1 MAFHACNVSTLD
13 CNDPRNHRVYLAE
26 SSDGLT
32 WNLVAGWQPFPG
44 SVPDVIRR
52 GDTVYVYT
60 GPSIVRL
67 HLESGTADTPATI
80 SLQTPDGKP
89 ADVLPTDVSLIIDD
103 QDRLVLFFLYGT
115 MGSGPA
121 MCAPGE
127 ATCARRIGSDT
138 EVEGTDGAEF
148 VLDDGDRLSV
158 SVGAG
163 TPFQSVSDPDI
174 SPDGRDM
181 YLLLSHGSWMTGWTS
196 LDLRGAYR
204 QLNVPPMGFL
214 TAGSGGVGAG
224 HFDASSSNI
233 WLCAHVY
240 QQVGMVIR
248 RAAVK
253 DLARQL
259 EESDWTTVLTGEGLG
274 LGQGVNVE
282 SPGFAVNQP

>member
-1 MAFHACNVSTLD
+1 
-13 CNDPRNHRVYLAE
+13 
-26 SSDGLT
+26 
-32 WNLVAGWQPFPG
+32 
-44 SVPDVIRR
+44 
-52 GDTVYVYT
+52 
-60 GPSIVRL
+60 
-67 HLESGTADTPATI
+67 
-80 SLQTPDGKP
+80 
-89 ADVLPTDVSLIIDD
+89 
-103 QDRLVLFFLYGT
+103 
-115 MGSGPA
+115 

-127 ATCARRIGSDT
+127 ATCARRIGSAT

-181 YLLLSHGSWMTGWTS
+181 YLLLSHGSWMTAWTS

-233 WLCAHVY
+233 WLCAHVR